1 MITINLLPVKQ
12 IQRRL
17 HARNQVFIFAGFVV
31 GLVVVLALAG
41 LLLSHKITK
50 LKDTTAALEA
60 ERDSYQSTLNEIEK
74 LKKDKAALENKL
86 AVIAKLKKGSQL
98 TVRILDEIANLT
110 PANKLW
116 LTSLSQADG
125 QMQFSGIALDNA
137 NIANYMELLDDS
149 YFFANPELQGS
160 SLYMM
165 GGQRLK
171 SFSLTC
177 DIVEPEQGEPEGEG

>member
-17 HARNQVFIFAGFVV
+17 QARNQVFIFAGFVV
-31 GLVVVLALAG
+31 GLMVLLALGGLGLNQKIAG
-41 LLLSHKITK
+41 L
-50 LKDTTAALEA
+50 KDRTAALEA
-60 ERDSYQSTLNEIEK
+60 EQDSYQSILNEIDK

-86 AVIAKLKKGSQL
+86 AVIAKLKKGSRL

-125 QMQFSGIALDNA
+125 QLQLAGIALDNA
-137 NIANYMELLDDS
+137 NIASYMELLDGS
-149 YFFANPELQGS
+149 YLFADPELQGS
-160 SLYMM
+160 SLYML

-177 DIVEPEQGEPEGEG
+177 DIIEPDQGEPEGEG